1 MTRPVIG
8 VAGLGAMGRPIAAR
22 LAEHGF
28 PVVGLDPHVTLPGV
42 RPVERLSSADVVL
55 VVVPTD
61 DDVTSVVRDL
71 LADPRPRTTSAGS
84 GVDGRPARPGQV
96 IAICSSVRPET
107 CRKLAADA
115 VEHGVDLLDVA
126 LTGGIRGAESGTLNL
141 LVGGDPA
148 VADRLADIFA
158 VIASGYHVLG
168 PVGAGQVAKAAS
180 NLIHW
185 AEIVAVVESFRLAAA
200 YGLKPATLRKAL
212 QQGGTDSRTLRE
224 LELMKFTWWDKDI
237 RVAQGMAE
245 AVGEPLP
252 VAELSRRLMP
262 GVTVQAVRELLG

>member
-1 MTRPVIG
+1 VTRPVVG
-8 VAGLGAMGRPIAAR
+8 VAGLGAMGRPIASR

-28 PVVGLDPHVTLPGV
+28 PVLGLDPHVTLPGV
-42 RPVERLSSADVVL
+42 RRVDRLDAADVVL

-61 DDVTSVVRDL
+61 DDVTAVVTDL
-71 LADPRPRTTSAGS
+71 LDSP
-84 GVDGRPARPGQV
+84 RPGQV
-96 IAICSSVRPET
+96 IAICSSVRPST
-107 CRKLAADA
+107 CTSLAAQA
-115 VEHGVDLLDVA
+115 SGHGVDLLDVA
-126 LTGGIRGAESGTLNL
+126 LTGGIRGAEGGTLNL

-148 VADRLADIFA
+148 VAARLDDIFA
-158 VIASGYHVLG
+158 AIANGYHVLG

-185 AEIVAVVESFRLAAA
+185 AEIVAIVESLRLAEA
-200 YGLKPATLRKAL
+200 YGVKPAALRAAL

-224 LELMKFTWWDKDI
+224 LELMKFTWWAKDI
-237 RVAQGMAE
+237 DIAAAMAT

-262 GVTVQAVRELLG
+262 TVTVDSVRDLLG

>member
-8 VAGLGAMGRPIAAR
+8 VAGLGAMGRPIASR
-22 LAEHGF
+22 LARHGF
-28 PVVGLDPHVTLPGV
+28 EVLGLDPHVTLDDV
-42 RPVERLSSADVVL
+42 RPVERLDRADVVL
-55 VVVPTD
+55 VIVPTD
-61 DDVTSVVRDL
+61 TDVTAVVADL
-71 LADPRPRTTSAGS
+71 LASP
-84 GVDGRPARPGQV
+84 RPGQV
-96 IAICSSVRPET
+96 IAVCSSVRPST
-107 CRKLAADA
+107 CVSLAAQA
-115 VEHGVDLLDVA
+115 AGHRVDLLDVA
-126 LTGGIRGAESGTLNL
+126 LTGGIRGAEAGTLNL

-148 VADRLADIFA
+148 VAARLSGIFE

-185 AEIVAVVESFRLAAA
+185 AEIVAIGESFRLAAA
-200 YGLKPATLRKAL
+200 YGVKPAALRAAL

-237 RVAQGMAE
+237 TVAEAMAA

-252 VAELSRRLMP
+252 VAEVSRRLMSA
-262 GVTVQAVRELLG
+262 VTVESVRELLRDS